1 MVEGHPGTKDAEP
14 HVVIILSNLWQIMT
28 RYGESEVK
36 LNAER
41 PEDIH
46 PPTRITAC
54 ARVPRRPSLPPLFKS
69 FLHAHQSKGISVRS
83 ETATGQFPRPFC
95 DRPTRWQSQAQ
106 HARKREREEAIIPSL
121 PVSRLQCYSFTDLER
136 EKGREGEHLGREHS
150 CAPTTHLAHSELRL
164 FMAASLHL
172 LLPLPCLL
180 FFSFDASLKRFLLP
194 FACSL
199 PRFAP
204 PRRRMAPPGL
214 AALLLPVFPL
224 A

>member
-1 MVEGHPGTKDAEP
+1 
-14 HVVIILSNLWQIMT
+14 MT

-69 FLHAHQSKGISVRS
+69 FLHVHQSKGISVRS

-106 HARKREREEAIIPSL
+106 HARKREREEAILPSL

-136 EKGREGEHLGREHS
+136 ERKGGRGSIWAESTVARPLLISPTRS
-150 CAPTTHLAHSELRL
+150 CAFLW
-164 FMAASLHL
+164 
-172 LLPLPCLL
+172 LPLCI
-180 FFSFDASLKRFLLP
+180 F
-194 FACSL
+194 CSL
-199 PRFAP
+199 YPACFSS
-204 PRRRMAPPGL
+204 
-214 AALLLPVFPL
+214 PL
-224 A
+224 THH

>member
-1 MVEGHPGTKDAEP
+1 MPSDQRTSIHLPESLRVHAFRGVHPFP
-14 HVVIILSNLWQIMT
+14 HSLNPSCMSTNP
-28 RYGESEVK
+28 RAFPSEAK
-36 LNAER
+36 LQRVNSHGRFA
-41 PEDIH
+41 I
-46 PPTRITAC
+46 
-54 ARVPRRPSLPPLFKS
+54 ARRAGSLRRS
-69 FLHAHQSKGISVRS
+69 
-83 ETATGQFPRPFC
+83 T
-95 DRPTRWQSQAQ
+95 
-106 HARKREREEAIIPSL
+106 HARESEEAIIPSL

-136 EKGREGEHLGREHS
+136 EKGREGEHVGREHS